1 MKQHETPCSRAAD
14 MSLFG
19 HNPGSLVRRAETF
32 LRRKN
37 MSSDD
42 LKRNLNS
49 DEEDSTTKPTITA
62 VFRLLREVRDGQ
74 TSLNAR
80 FDTLESSFNSRFDA
94 LESRLARDFAAIDAR
109 FADVDARFA
118 DVDARFA
125 SIDARFAGIDAR
137 FASIDARFDEMS
149 DEMKAGFLRLSDK
162 LCDRI
167 DRSRL
172 HAESDYEDLLRRLRK
187 LESKAS

>member
-1 MKQHETPCSRAAD
+1 
-14 MSLFG
+14 
-19 HNPGSLVRRAETF
+19 
-32 LRRKN
+32 

-42 LKRNLNS
+42 LKHNLNS
-49 DEEDSTTKPTITA
+49 DEEDNTTKPTITA
-62 VFRLLREVRDGQ
+62 VFRLLREVQDGQ
-74 TSLNAR
+74 TSL
-80 FDTLESSFNSRFDA
+80 NSRFDA
-94 LESRLARDFAAIDAR
+94 LESRLARDFAGIDAR
-109 FADVDARFA
+109 FAGVDARF
-118 DVDARFA
+118 DSIDARFD
-125 SIDARFAGIDAR
+125 SIDARFASIDAR

-172 HAESDYEDLLRRLRK
+172 HAEADIEDITRRLRK

>member
-1 MKQHETPCSRAAD
+1 
-14 MSLFG
+14 
-19 HNPGSLVRRAETF
+19 
-32 LRRKN
+32 

-42 LKRNLNS
+42 LTRNSNS
-49 DEEDSTTKPTITA
+49 DDEATITKPTITA
-62 VFRLLREVRDGQ
+62 VFRLLREVKDGQTIFSARFDALESRVREIQDGQ

-80 FDTLESSFNSRFDA
+80 FEA
-94 LESRLARDFAAIDAR
+94 LESRLAHD
-109 FADVDARFA
+109 
-118 DVDARFA
+118 
-125 SIDARFAGIDAR
+125 FAGIDAR
-137 FASIDARFDEMS
+137 FAEMS

>member
-1 MKQHETPCSRAAD
+1 
-14 MSLFG
+14 
-19 HNPGSLVRRAETF
+19 
-32 LRRKN
+32 

-49 DEEDSTTKPTITA
+49 DEEDNTTKPTITA
-62 VFRLLREVRDGQ
+62 VFRLLREVQDGQ
-74 TSLNAR
+74 TSL
-80 FDTLESSFNSRFDA
+80 NSRFDA
-94 LESRLARDFAAIDAR
+94 LESRLARDFAGIDAR
-109 FADVDARFA
+109 FAGVDARF
-118 DVDARFA
+118 D
-125 SIDARFAGIDAR
+125 SIDARFAG
-137 FASIDARFDEMS
+137 IDARFDEMS

>member
-1 MKQHETPCSRAAD
+1 
-14 MSLFG
+14 
-19 HNPGSLVRRAETF
+19 
-32 LRRKN
+32 

-42 LKRNLNS
+42 LTRDLNS
-49 DEEDSTTKPTITA
+49 DEEDNTTKPTITA
-62 VFRLLREVRDGQ
+62 VFRLLREVHDGR

-94 LESRLARDFAAIDAR
+94 IESRLAGDFEG
-109 FADVDARFA
+109 V
-118 DVDARFA
+118 
-125 SIDARFAGIDAR
+125 DARFAGIDAR
-137 FASIDARFDEMS
+137 FVSIDARFDEMS

>member
-1 MKQHETPCSRAAD
+1 

-42 LKRNLNS
+42 LTRNLNS
-49 DEEDSTTKPTITA
+49 DEEDNTTKPTITA
-62 VFRLLREVRDGQ
+62 VFRLLREVQDGQ
-74 TSLNAR
+74 TSLN
-80 FDTLESSFNSRFDA
+80 SRFEA
-94 LESRLARDFAAIDAR
+94 LESRLARDFAG
-109 FADVDARFA
+109 VDTRLA
-118 DVDARFA
+118 
-125 SIDARFAGIDAR
+125 
-137 FASIDARFDEMS
+137 EMS
-149 DEMKAGFLRLSDK
+149 DEMKSGFLRLSDR

-172 HAESDYEDLLRRLRK
+172 HAEADIEDITRRLRK

>member
-1 MKQHETPCSRAAD
+1 
-14 MSLFG
+14 
-19 HNPGSLVRRAETF
+19 
-32 LRRKN
+32 

-42 LKRNLNS
+42 LTRDLNS
-49 DEEDSTTKPTITA
+49 DEEDNTTKPTITA
-62 VFRLLREVRDGQ
+62 VFRLLREVHDGR

-80 FDTLESSFNSRFDA
+80 FDTLESSFNSRFDTLESSFNSRFDA
-94 LESRLARDFAAIDAR
+94 IESRLAGDFEG
-109 FADVDARFA
+109 VDARFA
-118 DVDARFA
+118 G
-125 SIDARFAGIDAR
+125 IDARFAGIDAR
-137 FASIDARFDEMS
+137 FAGIDARFVSIDARFDEMS

>member
-1 MKQHETPCSRAAD
+1 
-14 MSLFG
+14 
-19 HNPGSLVRRAETF
+19 
-32 LRRKN
+32 

-42 LKRNLNS
+42 LTRNLNS
-49 DEEDSTTKPTITA
+49 DEEDNTTKPTITA
-62 VFRLLREVRDGQ
+62 VFRLLREVQDGQ

-94 LESRLARDFAAIDAR
+94 LETRLARDFAGI
-109 FADVDARFA
+109 
-118 DVDARFA
+118 DARFA
-125 SIDARFAGIDAR
+125 SIDTRFEGVDAR

-149 DEMKAGFLRLSDK
+149 DEVKAGFLRLSDK

>member
-1 MKQHETPCSRAAD
+1 
-14 MSLFG
+14 
-19 HNPGSLVRRAETF
+19 
-32 LRRKN
+32 

-42 LKRNLNS
+42 LTRNLNS
-49 DEEDSTTKPTITA
+49 DEEDNTTKPTITA
-62 VFRLLREVRDGQ
+62 VFRILREVQDGQ

-80 FDTLESSFNSRFDA
+80 FDTLESSFNSRFNALESSVNGRFDA
-94 LESRLARDFAAIDAR
+94 LESRLGRDFAG
-109 FADVDARFA
+109 VDAR
-118 DVDARFA
+118 VA
-125 SIDARFAGIDAR
+125 SIDARFASIDAR

>member
-1 MKQHETPCSRAAD
+1 
-14 MSLFG
+14 
-19 HNPGSLVRRAETF
+19 
-32 LRRKN
+32 

-42 LKRNLNS
+42 LTRNLNS
-49 DEEDSTTKPTITA
+49 DEEDNTTKPTITA
-62 VFRLLREVRDGQ
+62 VFRILREVQDGQ

-80 FDTLESSFNSRFDA
+80 FDTLESSFNSRFNALESSVNGRFDA
-94 LESRLARDFAAIDAR
+94 LESRLARDFAG
-109 FADVDARFA
+109 VDAR
-118 DVDARFA
+118 VA
-125 SIDARFAGIDAR
+125 SIDAR

>member
-1 MKQHETPCSRAAD
+1 
-14 MSLFG
+14 
-19 HNPGSLVRRAETF
+19 
-32 LRRKN
+32 

-42 LKRNLNS
+42 LTRNLNS
-49 DEEDSTTKPTITA
+49 DEEDNTTKPTITA
-62 VFRLLREVRDGQ
+62 VFRLLREVQDGQ
-74 TSLNAR
+74 TSL
-80 FDTLESSFNSRFDA
+80 NSRFDA
-94 LESRLARDFAAIDAR
+94 LESRVRRDFAG
-109 FADVDARFA
+109 VE
-118 DVDARFA
+118 ARFA
-125 SIDARFAGIDAR
+125 SIDARFASIDAR
-137 FASIDARFDEMS
+137 FASIDARFDDMS

>member
-1 MKQHETPCSRAAD
+1 
-14 MSLFG
+14 
-19 HNPGSLVRRAETF
+19 
-32 LRRKN
+32 

-42 LKRNLNS
+42 LTRNLNS
-49 DEEDSTTKPTITA
+49 DEEDNTTKPTITA
-62 VFRLLREVRDGQ
+62 VFRLLREVQDGQTSLNSRFDALESRVREVRDGQ
-74 TSLNAR
+74 TSL
-80 FDTLESSFNSRFDA
+80 NSRFDA
-94 LESRLARDFAAIDAR
+94 LESRLARDFAG
-109 FADVDARFA
+109 VE
-118 DVDARFA
+118 ARFA
-125 SIDARFAGIDAR
+125 SIDARFASIDAR
-137 FASIDARFDEMS
+137 FASIDARFDDMS

>member
-1 MKQHETPCSRAAD
+1 
-14 MSLFG
+14 
-19 HNPGSLVRRAETF
+19 
-32 LRRKN
+32 

-42 LKRNLNS
+42 LTRNLNS
-49 DEEDSTTKPTITA
+49 DEEDNTTKPTITA
-62 VFRLLREVRDGQ
+62 VFRILREVQGGQ

-80 FDTLESSFNSRFDA
+80 FDTLESSFNSRFNALESSVNGRFDA
-94 LESRLARDFAAIDAR
+94 LESRLARDFAG
-109 FADVDARFA
+109 V
-118 DVDARFA
+118 
-125 SIDARFAGIDAR
+125 DAR

>member
-1 MKQHETPCSRAAD
+1 
-14 MSLFG
+14 
-19 HNPGSLVRRAETF
+19 
-32 LRRKN
+32 

-42 LKRNLNS
+42 LTRNLTS
-49 DEEDSTTKPTITA
+49 KDEEDNTTKPTITA
-62 VFRLLREVRDGQ
+62 VFRLLREVKDGQ

-80 FDTLESSFNSRFDA
+80 IDALESSVNSRFEA
-94 LESRLARDFAAIDAR
+94 LESRLARDFAGVDTR
-109 FADVDARFA
+109 FA
-118 DVDARFA
+118 
-125 SIDARFAGIDAR
+125 
-137 FASIDARFDEMS
+137 EMS

>member
-1 MKQHETPCSRAAD
+1 
-14 MSLFG
+14 
-19 HNPGSLVRRAETF
+19 
-32 LRRKN
+32 

-42 LKRNLNS
+42 LTRNSNS
-49 DEEDSTTKPTITA
+49 DDEATITKPTITA
-62 VFRLLREVRDGQ
+62 VFRLLREVKDGQTIFSARFDALESRVREIQDGQ

-80 FDTLESSFNSRFDA
+80 FEALESRVREIQDGQTSLNARFEA
-94 LESRLARDFAAIDAR
+94 LESRLAHD
-109 FADVDARFA
+109 
-118 DVDARFA
+118 
-125 SIDARFAGIDAR
+125 FAGIDAR
-137 FASIDARFDEMS
+137 FAEMS

>member
-1 MKQHETPCSRAAD
+1 
-14 MSLFG
+14 
-19 HNPGSLVRRAETF
+19 
-32 LRRKN
+32 

-42 LKRNLNS
+42 LTRDLNS
-49 DEEDSTTKPTITA
+49 DEEDNTTKPTITA
-62 VFRLLREVRDGQ
+62 VFRLLREVHDGQ

-80 FDTLESSFNSRFDA
+80 FDTLESSFNSRFDTLESSFNSRFDA
-94 LESRLARDFAAIDAR
+94 LESRLAGDFEG
-109 FADVDARFA
+109 VDARF
-118 DVDARFA
+118 V
-125 SIDARFAGIDAR
+125 
-137 FASIDARFDEMS
+137 SIDARFDEMS